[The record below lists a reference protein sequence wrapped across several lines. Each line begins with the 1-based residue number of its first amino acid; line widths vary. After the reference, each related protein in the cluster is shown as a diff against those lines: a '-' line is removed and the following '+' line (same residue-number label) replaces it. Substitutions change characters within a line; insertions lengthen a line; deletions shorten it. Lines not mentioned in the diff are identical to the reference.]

1 MRWSI
6 TEERDE
12 MLHKFN
18 KAVRLFIVL
27 FLVLPPIPVYADE
40 TTVTE
45 GFDNQQIN
53 EDITFVYGG
62 SDTAVAAETDCD
74 NSQAPGSINIEDMD
88 CHGGNPYF
96 GSDRYQ
102 LGLRSSTDA
111 LTIAFPNSE
120 TKPVT
125 EVGFITMAVDEANTG
140 TIYYDDSTSATFNI
154 ATNDGNNPNQVTLA
168 APTGTT
174 INEIIILGA
183 SDNLQ
188 DWWLID
194 LSLIHI

>member
-1 MRWSI
+1 MFNRVI
-6 TEERDE
+6 TA
-12 MLHKFN
+12 L
-18 KAVRLFIVL
+18 RLSVVFLLLLPALPVL
-27 FLVLPPIPVYADE
+27 ADE

-45 GFDNQQIN
+45 DFDDQQIN

-62 SDTAVAAETDCD
+62 SDTTVAAETDCD

-125 EVGFITMAVDEANTG
+125 EVGFIS
-140 TIYYDDSTSATFNI
+140 ICLLYTSPSPRDVEESRMPSSA
-154 ATNDGNNPNQVTLA
+154 
-168 APTGTT
+168 
-174 INEIIILGA
+174 
-183 SDNLQ
+183 
-188 DWWLID
+188 
-194 LSLIHI
+194 

>member
-1 MRWSI
+1 MDTLWNTSV
-6 TEERDE
+6 EKGNE
-12 MLHKFN
+12 MLHRFN
-18 KAVRLFIVL
+18 KFFRLSIVL
-27 FLVLPPIPVYADE
+27 LLLSPVPVYAEE

-45 GFDNQQIN
+45 GFDNQELN

-62 SDTAVAAETDCD
+62 NDTAVAAETDCD

-125 EVGFITMAVDEANTG
+125 EVGFISMAVDEANTG

-183 SDNLQ
+183 SD
-188 DWWLID
+188 
-194 LSLIHI
+194 LSLIHISEPTRPY